1 MEDFMDDVIKE
12 LMAEHPI
19 IEMVKFSDLNLSEKL
34 SDNPW
39 LMVKYKEFHIKE
51 NAILVELQDKY
62 DMLVGKQYDYYRFEL
77 DKELTKPEIEK
88 YYLPKDKKIIQ
99 MKQILRKQELRVKFF
114 EMCYK
119 GLEQQGW
126 RIKSWIDVQ
135 RSGM

>member
-1 MEDFMDDVIKE
+1 MDDVIKE